1 MNMKQKKSNYWILA
15 FAVGFLLSCNQ
26 GNQAE
31 QANVTE
37 AQKKEAVEVME
48 LESQIVFRTVNYPAT
63 LEAYEEVYMAPAS
76 PGRIEKIHA
85 EVGDRISNGA
95 PLVEMDRTQLR
106 QAEIQFKNLEA
117 DFRRLDTLARYGSIP
132 QQQYDQLQ
140 TQLEVARSNVEFLS
154 DNVSLHA
161 PFSGVITGRYYE
173 PGEMYSGAPNTQA
186 GKAAVLSL
194 AQIDRLKAMVS
205 LSESYFPEIKKGME
219 TAIEVDVYPNQDF
232 TGTIDRI
239 HPKIDPANRTFN
251 VEILVNNREGLLRPG
266 MFARINFNLDQKEAI
281 LLPSMA
287 VLKLQGSNN
296 RYLFVDDNGSARRI
310 SVTIGKRYDDK
321 VEVFSD
327 ELKPG
332 ARVIVTGQSK
342 LLDGV
347 PIEVVNN

>member
-1 MNMKQKKSNYWILA
+1 MNQKKFNHGILA
-15 FAVGFLLSCNQ
+15 FAAIFLFSCTPENKD
-26 GNQAE
+26 E
-31 QANVTE
+31 KANGTE
-37 AQKKEAVEVME
+37 APQKEVVEVME
-48 LESQIVFRTVNYPAT
+48 LEPQTVFRTVNYPST
-63 LEAYEEVYMAPAS
+63 LEAYEEVYLAPAS

-85 EVGDRISNGA
+85 EVGDRISSGA
-95 PLVEMDRTQLR
+95 QLVEMDRTQLR
-106 QAEIQFKNLEA
+106 QAEIQLKNLEA
-117 DFRRLDTLARYGSIP
+117 DFRRLDTLAKYGSIP

-140 TQLEVARSNVEFLS
+140 MQLEVAKSNVEFLK
-154 DNVSLHA
+154 DNVSLRA
-161 PFSGVITGRYYE
+161 PFSGVVTGRYYE

-205 LSESYFPEIKKGME
+205 LSESYFPEMKKGME
-219 TAIEVDVYPNQDF
+219 TAIEVDVYPNQNF

-251 VEILVNNREGLLRPG
+251 VEVLINNREGLLRPG
-266 MFARINFNLDQKEAI
+266 MFARIRFNLDQEEAI

-296 RYLFVDDNGSARRI
+296 RYLFIDDNGSARRI

-327 ELKPG
+327 ELNAG
-332 ARVIVTGQSK
+332 DRVIVTGQAK